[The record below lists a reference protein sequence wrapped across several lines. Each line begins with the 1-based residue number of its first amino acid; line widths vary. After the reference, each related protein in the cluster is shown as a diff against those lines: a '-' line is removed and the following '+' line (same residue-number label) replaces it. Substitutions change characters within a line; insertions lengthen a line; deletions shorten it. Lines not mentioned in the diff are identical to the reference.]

1 MYRSENYFAVA
12 RLMRVFVLLVMG
24 VLLFTAL
31 AYASSENTN
40 ANGAN
45 ATVSS
50 LNTQSNVQ
58 DVSVLGSAT
67 INRETEV
74 A

>member
-1 MYRSENYFAVA
+1 MYRSENYFAIA

-31 AYASSENTN
+31 VYASSENTN
-40 ANGAN
+40 VNGAN
-45 ATVSS
+45 AKVSNF
-50 LNTQSNVQ
+50 NTQLNVQ
-58 DVSVLGSAT
+58 DVSVLGSTAL
-67 INRETEV
+67 NRETEV